1 MKSKFQP
8 FFLLIFDFELNEKR
22 SRDKLSQAKPRWKSF
37 SSSYGLSQFGLGS
50 SLHPRYNMIN
60 NTDIWIHFHC
70 WSNDSQLVVMTISQ
84 WLECYWHHCCF
95 FLNEQISVSPKWIQ
109 TQDHRRQVFL
119 QWISSPLKQTNA
131 NQQVLHFF
139 YCNVLIGWW
148 GFLSNYRGITKV

>member
-1 MKSKFQP
+1 MKKGHETSWAKP
-8 FFLLIFDFELNEKR
+8 
-22 SRDKLSQAKPRWKSF
+22 SRDENPSAQAMAWA
-37 SSSYGLSQFGLGS
+37 SSAWAHHYILDITWSTTQIYGSIFIVD
-50 SLHPRYNMIN
+50 PMIPN
-60 NTDIWIHFHC
+60 LWLWPFPNDLNATDTT
-70 WSNDSQLVVMTISQ
+70 V
-84 WLECYWHHCCF
+84 F
-95 FLNEQISVSPKWIQ
+95 FFKFVTNEQISVSPKWIQ